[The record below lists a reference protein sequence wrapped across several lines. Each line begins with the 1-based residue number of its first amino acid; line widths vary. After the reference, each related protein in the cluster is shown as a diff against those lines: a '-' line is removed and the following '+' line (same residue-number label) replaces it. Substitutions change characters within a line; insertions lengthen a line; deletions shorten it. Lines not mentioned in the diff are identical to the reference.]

1 MGALRTLLSS
11 RPLSAGIFICCIA
24 TAIFAAPPAF
34 PPPAL
39 SPSIGRLDPT
49 ADPPQTEPIAIDRE
63 YDRFQD
69 KSTIKVEGIRPLV
82 TRGESRIFINA
93 TSSFDGVEITI
104 KPNKVAINLMA
115 VSEDFQYV
123 DLHDG
128 LQFILLI
135 NNKRVRVPAKF
146 LKAGT
151 TRDHNP
157 KSIESFVAIV
167 DAEVLVGMA
176 TAESVEAQLGATEF
190 KLGAMEQLSLR
201 KFAEAVNLVAPL
213 PKATTAVLDD
223 VLTTGSLRPDAVA
236 LHLAQAKVDEAQE
249 KVDQLTRLS
258 MQRLEESPQYS
269 AAVKATRELEEKKD
283 KTPAGSQRGEISQQW
298 LEAKAKV
305 SLIKSSALLENE
317 ELSSARRALADV
329 QTALRTLQR
338 SMNRTNIPATPR

>member
-1 MGALRTLLSS
+1 MGELKTPLPSLS
-11 RPLSAGIFICCIA
+11 LTVGIAVCCIA
-24 TAIFAAPPAF
+24 TAVFAVPPAF
-34 PPPAL
+34 PPTAI
-39 SPSIGRLDPT
+39 SPSVSRLDPT
-49 ADPPQTEPIAIDRE
+49 VDPPQTEPIAIDRE

-69 KSTIKVEGIRPLV
+69 KTTIKVEGVRPLV

-104 KPNKVAINLMA
+104 KPDKVAINLMA
-115 VSEDFQYV
+115 VSEEFQYV

-167 DAEVLVGMA
+167 DAGVLVGMA
-176 TAESVEAQLGATEF
+176 TAETVEGQLGATEF

-201 KFAEAVNLVAPL
+201 KFAEAVNLIAPL
-213 PKATTAVLDD
+213 PKATSAVLDD
-223 VLTTGSLRPDAVA
+223 GNSTGSVRPDAVA
-236 LHLAQAKVDEAQE
+236 LHLARAKVDEAQE
-249 KVDQLTRLS
+249 KVDGLTALC
-258 MQRLEESPQYS
+258 MQQLEESPQYS
-269 AAVKATRELEEKKD
+269 AAVKITRELEEKKD

-317 ELSSARRALADV
+317 EISTARRALAER
-329 QTALRTLQR
+329 QSALRTLQR
-338 SMNRTNIPATPR
+338 SMNRTNSAATSR